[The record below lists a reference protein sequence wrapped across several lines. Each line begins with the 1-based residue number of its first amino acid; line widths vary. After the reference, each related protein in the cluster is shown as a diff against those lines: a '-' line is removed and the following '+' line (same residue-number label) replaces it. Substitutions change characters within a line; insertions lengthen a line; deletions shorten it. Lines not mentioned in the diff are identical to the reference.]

1 MIIINQNYGQL
12 CNRLFLYAH
21 LLAYSIEEGCR
32 LWYPGF
38 SENIPYFPNLRNS
51 TGEKTIFGTNYAQ
64 SVNKAADI
72 FFRRF
77 FYAESK
83 PVRWSESILKTK
95 IHCKME
101 PLEGVFFPD
110 RTALKLPKKLCF
122 FQGWAFRVHETW
134 QKHHMR
140 LRTLFQFDQ
149 SLSDYARVYVE
160 NHAGNLPIGIHIRLG
175 DYQDVCQQWV
185 YPKNF
190 WLNVMKKLR
199 ENSGGRAVFI
209 VVSDDPQIEFDE
221 EWILRHRGNRFE
233 DLAVLAG
240 CKFIAGPPSTFNRW
254 AAFVGGKPHYCVNRT
269 DFMPSIED
277 FMQFKLSSN
286 NPLNLNIKE
295 INAIRWHGIA

>member
-1 MIIINQNYGQL
+1 MLDLSEYTIRYEPSADYHEQFLSIPDGTALRGYFQSYKYFNNIRATIQKEFSFKQSIQQKVRNQYQSIN
-12 CNRLFLYAH
+12 
-21 LLAYSIEEGCR
+21 
-32 LWYPGF
+32 
-38 SENIPYFPNLRNS
+38 SEN
-51 TGEKTIFGTNYAQ
+51 
-64 SVNKAADI
+64 SVA
-72 FFRRF
+72 
-77 FYAESK
+77 
-83 PVRWSESILKTK
+83 
-95 IHCKME
+95 
-101 PLEGVFFPD
+101 
-110 RTALKLPKKLCF
+110 
-122 FQGWAFRVHETW
+122 
-134 QKHHMR
+134 
-140 LRTLFQFDQ
+140 
-149 SLSDYARVYVE
+149 
-160 NHAGNLPIGIHIRLG
+160 IHIRLG

-286 NPLNLNIKE
+286 NPLKLNIKE